1 MWQIISIKT
10 THTASPH
17 NHIINLSHANIEKNQ
32 SGKALIDLDY
42 SGFITFLIKA
52 SNSGNEVSL
61 GLPGAHAS
69 AAASLAN

>member
-1 MWQIISIKT
+1 MADHLDQ
-10 THTASPH
+10 
-17 NHIINLSHANIEKNQ
+17 NHSYRQSSQSHHQSFSCKHRKNQ